1 MSKKDKIKN
10 IYYCVGCGK
19 THGKGNFYVSY
30 SKHHANGVL
39 FYCKDYIKSNSYDIE
54 GNVHMK
60 SFQSILRQLDVPYI
74 HSIYVP
80 ASETTDVVGVYFRMY
95 NSFQRFRGLTWADS
109 EFEDIDGEVEHYT
122 DADITD
128 DINKFVVTEEMLYR
142 WNDEKYN
149 KREIRDLEKFYRD
162 MHLTHTIVTP
172 QHEKAL
178 VMICKLQLKM
188 DKALE
193 EDNMISFAKAHTEY
207 QKLLQSSGLRPIDK
221 IGGAEASG
229 IRSFSQIFEK
239 IEKEGYIKPAPI
251 DVKQDIVDR
260 TIKYLMN
267 YTLKLLD
274 KQILSVPPV
283 DTPKVA
289 LGEDK

>member
-1 MSKKDKIKN
+1 MSNKGKRKN
-10 IYYCVGCGK
+10 IYYCVGCGT

-39 FYCKDYIKSNSYDIE
+39 FYCKDYIKSSSYDIY
-54 GNVHMK
+54 GNVHME

-74 HSIYVP
+74 YSLYES
-80 ASETTDVVGVYFRMY
+80 ASESPDAVGAYFRMY
-95 NSFQRFRGLTWADS
+95 NSFKRFRGLTWKDS
-109 EFEDIDGEVEHYT
+109 EFENVDDEIEHYT
-122 DADITD
+122 DADIAE

-162 MHLTHTIVTP
+162 MHITHTIVTP

-178 VMICKLQLKM
+178 VMICKLQLGM
-188 DKALE
+188 DKALK
-193 EDNMISFAKAHTEY
+193 DNNMTNFAKIHTEY

-221 IGGAEASG
+221 VGGAEASG

-239 IEKEGYIKPAPI
+239 IEKEGYIKPAPV

-260 TIKYLMN
+260 TIQYLMN
-267 YTLKLLD
+267 YTLRLLD
-274 KQILSVPPV
+274 KQVLPKPPA
-283 DTPKVA
+283 DTPKIVS
-289 LGEDK
+289 GEDK

>member
-1 MSKKDKIKN
+1 MSKKDKKN

-39 FYCKDYIKSNSYDIE
+39 SYCKDYIKSSSYDIY
-54 GNVHMK
+54 GNVHME

-74 HSIYVP
+74 YSLYES
-80 ASETTDVVGVYFRMY
+80 ASESPDAVGAYFRMY
-95 NSFQRFRGLTWADS
+95 NSFKRFRGLTWKDS
-109 EFEDIDGEVEHYT
+109 EFENVDDEIEHYT
-122 DADITD
+122 DADIAE

-162 MHLTHTIVTP
+162 MHITHTIVTP

-178 VMICKLQLKM
+178 VMICKLQLGM
-188 DKALE
+188 DKALK
-193 EDNMISFAKAHTEY
+193 DNNMTNFAKIHTEY

-221 IGGAEASG
+221 VGGAEASG

-239 IEKEGYIKPAPI
+239 IEKEGYIKPAPV

-260 TIKYLMN
+260 TIQYLMN
-267 YTLKLLD
+267 YTLRLLD
-274 KQILSVPPV
+274 KQVLPKPPA
-283 DTPKVA
+283 DTPKIVS
-289 LGEDK
+289 GEDK